1 MNVGRKDLLMPHLD
15 SFVEVTTS
23 NFKDHFLDLKE
34 LLKENMIRH
43 YEAKKI
49 DDGYFDIKI
58 MEIRDYLADE
68 RAVVFLYKNNEKGG
82 ETCGCIWGY
91 PKVFLDEKRLFVQL
105 LQVHPEYRGRG
116 IGKTLL
122 SRLEKYA
129 VENGYDA
136 IDMITS
142 ASNDG
147 AIRFYEREGY
157 EIERLQLYKILR

>member
-1 MNVGRKDLLMPHLD
+1 M
-15 SFVEVTTS
+15 
-23 NFKDHFLDLKE
+23 
-34 LLKENMIRH
+34 
-43 YEAKKI
+43 
-49 DDGYFDIKI
+49 
-58 MEIRDYLADE
+58 
-68 RAVVFLYKNNEKGG
+68 
-82 ETCGCIWGY
+82 
-91 PKVFLDEKRLFVQL
+91 

>member
-1 MNVGRKDLLMPHLD
+1 
-15 SFVEVTTS
+15 
-23 NFKDHFLDLKE
+23 
-34 LLKENMIRH
+34 
-43 YEAKKI
+43 
-49 DDGYFDIKI
+49 

-142 ASNDG
+142 ASMMAPLDFMSG
-147 AIRFYEREGY
+147 KDM
-157 EIERLQLYKILR
+157 RLRGFSYTKFSDSYLLADSTKRGEEVWVG